1 MLCAQI
7 VVVEAKGLAARREKE
22 MTYATL
28 NIGLSVGEE
37 TAKQGQLFKTL
48 RMVRLAAGDVEITSR
63 LAKSSTEWTL
73 VVVLEEPLAE
83 DALYLLAETLEQD
96 CVAQLTSDGV
106 GTLVGPR
113 PWGEFD
119 LNQFIAHGQGAH

>member
-1 MLCAQI
+1 
-7 VVVEAKGLAARREKE
+7 

-37 TAKQGQLFKTL
+37 TAKQGQMFETL
-48 RMVRLAAGDVEITSR
+48 RMVRLAAGDNEITAR
-63 LAKSSTEWTL
+63 LAKSATEWTL

-113 PWGEFD
+113 PWGAFD